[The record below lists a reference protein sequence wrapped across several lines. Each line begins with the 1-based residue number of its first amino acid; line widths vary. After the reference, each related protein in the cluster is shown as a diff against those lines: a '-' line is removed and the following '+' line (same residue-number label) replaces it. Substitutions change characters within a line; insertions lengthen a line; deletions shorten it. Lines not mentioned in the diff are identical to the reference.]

1 MTDRE
6 CNLMLEL
13 ADEFKYHTREKRY
26 VELESRLILKC
37 ASLCAEYQ
45 FYEEDDT
52 SNPALDSAFNKEF
65 GADRTYCG
73 GSVLYF
79 QYLGQDFLEYLYE
92 VAAKA
97 GVAL

>member
-1 MTDRE
+1 
-6 CNLMLEL
+6 MLEL
-13 ADEFKYHTREKRY
+13 ADEVKGRNKEKGY
-26 VELESRLILKC
+26 LELDSRFILKC

-92 VAAKA
+92 VANQGGAR
-97 GVAL
+97 